1 MGEGREGLQF
11 FSVRRVR
18 QMVDSSEKG
27 SVMGTQFPNFLAC
40 LSIHWDKG

>member
-27 SVMGTQFPNFLAC
+27 SVIGTVSKLPGLFEHSL
-40 LSIHWDKG
+40 G